1 MDGSTESKSFV
12 AADAVRPTDRDE
24 DERLLWFDHVGG
36 ERRWGGPELRSRSRR
51 SARVAA
57 WVLAA
62 LVTAALLRWAW
73 VTWALLD
80 PCARLAGSPEGCVA
94 PPSFFRWL
102 QLAFAVPGIAAG
114 STVLVY
120 LVHLATSGRT
130 WRRWRGVAISLG
142 ALVVAWTAVFVAGR
156 LAI

>member
-1 MDGSTESKSFV
+1 MDSSSETESFV
-12 AADAVRPTDRDE
+12 AADAVRPMDRNE

-36 ERRWGGPELRSRSRR
+36 ERRWAGPELRSRSRR
-51 SARVAA
+51 STRVAA

-62 LVTAALLRWAW
+62 LVAAGLLRWAW

-80 PCARLAGSPEGCVA
+80 PCARLAASPEACEA

-102 QLAFAVPGIAAG
+102 QLAVAVPGIAAG
-114 STVLVY
+114 AAVLVY

-130 WRRWRGVAISLG
+130 WRRWRGVAITFG
-142 ALVVAWTAVFVAGR
+142 VLVVVWTAVFVAGR